1 MIKRQPWV
9 GPQSKVYNLADAR
22 AGAELSVLP
31 KPKVAVYGL
40 TSEGYS
46 VAARLLD
53 KAAVTIVDET
63 LQMAMDLEQGM
74 VKTHRTVQE
83 LVGDE
88 MLMGLKPVS
97 QVLSEASVIIFAP
110 KLRKVG
116 DESVIEASAKL
127 RDVAKYASSGS
138 TVVNLLPTGVG
149 GNADN
154 VALLEKQT
162 GMKAG
167 ERLNYAYCPTGP
179 HVAPWADVAASAAS
193 VVVAV
198 LGSKAAS
205 KDFASLEDLGFK
217 PVYEGIAAMEL
228 EYISRVLA
236 LCTSIAAEV
245 ELMRKSRE
253 MKVAAGGAQ
262 QERYVDQ
269 LASLI
274 YDLTAIQSSEDVG
287 EPIAYLAGAAVKS
300 LENYERYVVEET
312 RELLRELQLKASRTR
327 VLVAWSAD
335 KYEMRADRLA
345 TAQSLTEK
353 LRDYVTDVR
362 QVDARAR
369 TDDLIDSY
377 KHSVAIVCTPADFEW
392 FKGLKKSFRGS
403 EVTILRATTSMSR
416 A

>member
-1 MIKRQPWV
+1 
-9 GPQSKVYNLADAR
+9 
-22 AGAELSVLP
+22 LP
-31 KPKVAVYGL
+31 KLKVCVYGL

-46 VAARLLD
+46 VAGRLVE
-53 KAAVTIVDET
+53 KASVTIVDET

-74 VKTHRTVQE
+74 VKTHKTIDE
-83 LVGDE
+83 LVSDE

-97 QVLSEASVIIFAP
+97 QVLSEAAVIIFTP
-110 KLRKVG
+110 KLRKVR
-116 DESVIEASAKL
+116 DESIIEASAKL

-138 TVVNLLPTGVG
+138 TVVNMIPTGVG

-162 GMKAG
+162 GLKAG
-167 ERLNYAYCPTGP
+167 ERLNYGYCPTAPPPAPGADP
-179 HVAPWADVAASAAS
+179 VGSTNPVAI
-193 VVVAV
+193 
-198 LGSKAAS
+198 LGSKTAS
-205 KDFASLEDLGFK
+205 KEFASLEDLGFK
-217 PVYEGIAAMEL
+217 TLYGGIAILEL
-228 EYISRVLA
+228 DYIARVLA
-236 LCTSIAAEV
+236 LCTSMAAEV
-245 ELMRKSRE
+245 ELMRKARE
-253 MKVAAGGAQ
+253 LKASSASQ
-262 QERYVDQ
+262 PERYIDQ

-287 EPIAYLAGAAVKS
+287 EPITYLAGAAVKS

-312 RELLRELQLKASRTR
+312 RDLLRELQLKASRTR
-327 VLVAWSAD
+327 VVVAWSAD
-335 KYEMRADRLA
+335 KYEMRADRLM

-362 QVDARAR
+362 QVDAKTR

-392 FKGLKKSFRGS
+392 FKGLKKSFRSS
-403 EVTILRATTSMSR
+403 ETTILRATTAISR

>member
-1 MIKRQPWV
+1 
-9 GPQSKVYNLADAR
+9 
-22 AGAELSVLP
+22 LP

-46 VAARLLD
+46 VAARLIE
-53 KAAVTIVDET
+53 KASVTIVDET
-63 LQMAMDLEQGM
+63 LQMAMDLEPG
-74 VKTHRTVQE
+74 VVRTHKSVQD

-97 QVLSEASVIIFAP
+97 QVLSDASVIVFAP

-116 DESVIEASAKL
+116 DESVGEASAKL
-127 RDVAKYASSGS
+127 RDVAKYASSCS
-138 TVVNLLPTGVG
+138 TVLNLLPTGVG

-162 GMKAG
+162 GMKVG
-167 ERLNYAYCPTGP
+167 ERLNYAYSPSGP
-179 HVAPWADVAASAAS
+179 QPGPGVDDGASATP
-193 VVVAV
+193 VAV

-205 KDFASLEDLGFK
+205 KEFASLEDLGFK
-217 PVYEGIAAMEL
+217 AVYEGIATLEL

-236 LCTSIAAEV
+236 LCTSMAAEV

-253 MKVAAGGAQ
+253 LKVSGGTQ
-262 QERYVDQ
+262 PERYVDQ

-287 EPIAYLAGAAVKS
+287 EPITYLAGAAVKS

-312 RELLRELQLKASRTR
+312 RDLLRELQLKASRTR

-353 LRDYVTDVR
+353 LKDYVTDVR
-362 QVDARAR
+362 QVDSRSR

-377 KHSVAIVCTPADFEW
+377 KHSVAIVCTPADFDW
-392 FKGLKKSFRGS
+392 FKGLKKSFRSS
-403 EVTILRATTSMSR
+403 EITILKATTGISK

>member
-1 MIKRQPWV
+1 
-9 GPQSKVYNLADAR
+9 
-22 AGAELSVLP
+22 
-31 KPKVAVYGL
+31 
-40 TSEGYS
+40 
-46 VAARLLD
+46 VAARLIE
-53 KAAVTIVDET
+53 KAVVTIVDET
-63 LQMAMDLEQGM
+63 LQMAMDLELGM
-74 VKTHRTVQE
+74 VKSHKTVQD

-97 QVLSEASVIIFAP
+97 QVLSEAEVVVFAP

-116 DESVIEASAKL
+116 DESVIEANAKL

-138 TVVNLLPTGVG
+138 TVLNLLPTGVG

-162 GMKAG
+162 GMKVG

-179 HVAPWADVAASAAS
+179 PPGAGVETAAPASA
-193 VVVAV
+193 VAV
-198 LGSKAAS
+198 LGPKAAS
-205 KDFASLEDLGFK
+205 KSFASLEDLGFK
-217 PVYEGIAAMEL
+217 PTYEGVAGLEL
-228 EYISRVLA
+228 DYISRVLA
-236 LCTSIAAEV
+236 ICTSIAAEV
-245 ELMRKSRE
+245 ELMRKARE
-253 MKVAAGGAQ
+253 LKVLRGPET
-262 QERYVDQ
+262 ERYVDQ
-269 LASLI
+269 LASLV

-287 EPIAYLAGAAVKS
+287 EPITYLAGAAVKS
-300 LENYERYVVEET
+300 LANYERYVVEET
-312 RELLRELQLKASRTR
+312 RDLLRELQLKASRTR

-353 LRDYVTDVR
+353 LRDYVSDVR
-362 QVDARAR
+362 QVDSRVR

-392 FKGLKKSFRGS
+392 FKGLKKSFRSS
-403 EVTILRATTSMSR
+403 EVTILKATTGMSR

>member
-1 MIKRQPWV
+1 
-9 GPQSKVYNLADAR
+9 
-22 AGAELSVLP
+22 LP

-46 VAARLLD
+46 AAARLIE

-63 LQMAMDLEQGM
+63 LQMAMDLEQGI
-74 VKTHRTVQE
+74 VKTHKTVQE
-83 LVGDE
+83 LVSDE

-97 QVLSEASVIIFAP
+97 QAMSEASVIIFAP

-127 RDVAKYASSGS
+127 RDVAKFASSGS

-162 GMKAG
+162 GMKVG
-167 ERLNYAYCPTGP
+167 ERLNYGYCPTGP
-179 HVAPWADVAASAAS
+179 QPGPGAHAAASPYP
-193 VVVAV
+193 VAV

-217 PVYEGIAAMEL
+217 VIYEGVATLEL

-236 LCTSIAAEV
+236 LCTSMAAEV

-253 MKVAAGGAQ
+253 LKVSGGPQ
-262 QERYVDQ
+262 PERYIDQ
-269 LASLI
+269 LASLV

-287 EPIAYLAGAAVKS
+287 EPITYLAGAAVKS

-362 QVDARAR
+362 QVDGRSR

-377 KHSVAIVCTPADFEW
+377 KHSVAIVCTPADFDW
-392 FKGLKKSFRGS
+392 FNGLRKSFRAS
-403 EVTILRATTSMSR
+403 EITILRATTGMSR

>member
-1 MIKRQPWV
+1 M
-9 GPQSKVYNLADAR
+9 
-22 AGAELSVLP
+22 P

-46 VAARLLD
+46 VAARLID
-53 KAAVTIVDET
+53 KATVTLVDET
-63 LQMAMDLEQGM
+63 LQMAMDLEQAM
-74 VKTHRTVQE
+74 VKGHKTVQE
-83 LVGDE
+83 LVDDE

-97 QVLSEASVIIFAP
+97 QVLTEAEVIMFTP

-116 DESVIEASAKL
+116 DESVIEANAKL

-138 TVVNLLPTGVG
+138 TLVNLLPTGVG

-154 VALLEKQT
+154 VAMLEKQT
-162 GMKAG
+162 GMKVG
-167 ERLNYAYCPTGP
+167 ERINYAYSPMGP
-179 HVAPWADVAASAAS
+179 LQGERSDIA
-193 VVVAV
+193 VAV
-198 LGSKAAS
+198 LASKAAS
-205 KDFASLEDLGFK
+205 KEFASLEDLGLR
-217 PVYEGIAAMEL
+217 VTYGGVAALEL

-236 LCTSIAAEV
+236 VCTSMAAEV
-245 ELMRKSRE
+245 ELMRKARE
-253 MKVAAGGAQ
+253 SKVARAAG

-287 EPIAYLAGAAVKS
+287 EPITYLASAAVKS
-300 LENYERYVVEET
+300 VENYERYVVEET

-345 TAQSLTEK
+345 TAQSFTEK

-362 QVDARAR
+362 QVDVRSR
-369 TDDLIDSY
+369 TDDIIDGY
-377 KHSVAIVCTPADFEW
+377 KHSVAIVCTPADYEW
-392 FKGLKKSFRGS
+392 FKGLKKSFRSS
-403 EVTILRATTSMSR
+403 EITILKATSEISR

>member
-1 MIKRQPWV
+1 
-9 GPQSKVYNLADAR
+9 
-22 AGAELSVLP
+22 LP

-46 VAARLLD
+46 LAARLIE
-53 KAAVTIVDET
+53 KASVALVDET

-74 VKTHRTVQE
+74 VKGHKTVQE
-83 LVGDE
+83 LVDDE

-97 QVLSEASVIIFAP
+97 QVLSEAGVIMFTP
-110 KLRKVG
+110 KLRRVR
-116 DESVIEASAKL
+116 DESIIEANAKM
-127 RDVAKYASSGS
+127 REVAKYASSGS

-154 VALLEKQT
+154 VAMLEKQT
-162 GMKAG
+162 GMKVG
-167 ERLNYAYCPTGP
+167 ERINYAYFPMGP
-179 HVAPWADVAASAAS
+179 LQGQGSDPA
-193 VVVAV
+193 VAV
-198 LGSKAAS
+198 LSSKAAS
-205 KDFASLEDLGFK
+205 KEFASLEDLGLR
-217 PVYEGIAAMEL
+217 VTYGDVAGLEL

-236 LCTSIAAEV
+236 LCTSMAAEV
-245 ELMRKSRE
+245 ELMRKARE
-253 MKVAAGGAQ
+253 LKVARYKEP
-262 QERYVDQ
+262 ERYVDQ

-287 EPIAYLAGAAVKS
+287 EPITYLAGAAVKS
-300 LENYERYVVEET
+300 VENYERYMVEET
-312 RELLRELQLKASRTR
+312 RDLLRELQLKASRTR

-362 QVDARAR
+362 QVDSRSRAE
-369 TDDLIDSY
+369 DLIDGY
-377 KHSVAIVCTPADFEW
+377 KHSVAIVCTPADYEW
-392 FKGLKKSFRGS
+392 FKGLKKSFRSS
-403 EVTILRATTSMSR
+403 EITILKATTGISR

>member
-1 MIKRQPWV
+1 M
-9 GPQSKVYNLADAR
+9 
-22 AGAELSVLP
+22 P

-46 VAARLLD
+46 VAARLIE
-53 KAAVTIVDET
+53 KSVVTLVDET

-74 VKTHRTVQE
+74 VRSHKTVQD

-97 QVLSEASVIIFAP
+97 QVLSEAEVVVFAP

-127 RDVAKYASSGS
+127 RDVAKYASTGS
-138 TVVNLLPTGVG
+138 TILNLLPTGVG

-162 GMKAG
+162 GMRVG
-167 ERLNYAYCPTGP
+167 ERLNYAYSPTGSQP
-179 HVAPWADVAASAAS
+179 GLGAESPAQASA
-193 VVVAV
+193 VAV
-198 LGSKAAS
+198 LGTKAESKE
-205 KDFASLEDLGFK
+205 FTSLEDLGFK
-217 PVYEGIAAMEL
+217 PTYEGVAALEL

-236 LCTSIAAEV
+236 LCTSMAAEI
-245 ELMRKSRE
+245 ELMRKARE
-253 MKVAAGGAQ
+253 MKVPRGTES
-262 QERYVDQ
+262 ERYVDQ

-274 YDLTAIQSSEDVG
+274 YDLTVIQSSEDVG
-287 EPIAYLAGAAVKS
+287 EPITYLAGAAVKS

-312 RELLRELQLKASRTR
+312 RDLLRELQLKASRTR
-327 VLVAWSAD
+327 VMVAWSAD
-335 KYEMRADRLA
+335 RYEMRADRLA

-353 LRDYVTDVR
+353 LRDYVSDVR
-362 QVDARAR
+362 QVDSRAR
-369 TDDLIDSY
+369 SDELIDSY
-377 KHSVAIVCTPADFEW
+377 KHSVAIVCTPGDFEW
-392 FKGLKKSFRGS
+392 FKGLKKSFRSS
-403 EVTILRATTSMSR
+403 EVTILKATTGMTR

>member
-1 MIKRQPWV
+1 
-9 GPQSKVYNLADAR
+9 
-22 AGAELSVLP
+22 LP
-31 KPKVAVYGL
+31 KPKVAVYGR

-46 VAARLLD
+46 VAARLIE
-53 KAAVTIVDET
+53 KASVTLVDET
-63 LQMAMDLEQGM
+63 LQMAMDLEPDV
-74 VKTHRTVQE
+74 VKGHRTVRE
-83 LVGDE
+83 LVDDE

-97 QVLSEASVIIFAP
+97 QVLSEAEVIVFTP

-116 DESVIEASAKL
+116 DESIIEANAKL
-127 RDVAKYASSGS
+127 REVAKYASGGS

-154 VALLEKQT
+154 VAMLEKQT
-162 GMKAG
+162 GMKMG
-167 ERLNYAYCPTGP
+167 ERINYAYLPTGP
-179 HVAPWADVAASAAS
+179 LQWPGSDVS
-193 VVVAV
+193 VSV

-205 KDFASLEDLGFK
+205 KEFASLEDLGFR
-217 PVYEGIAAMEL
+217 VAYGGIAGLEL

-236 LCTSIAAEV
+236 LGTSMAAEI
-245 ELMRKSRE
+245 ELMRKARE
-253 MKVAAGGAQ
+253 LKVVRGPEP
-262 QERYVDQ
+262 ERYVDQ

-287 EPIAYLAGAAVKS
+287 EPITYLAGAAVKS
-300 LENYERYVVEET
+300 IENYERYVVEET

-327 VLVAWSAD
+327 VIVAWSAD

-362 QVDARAR
+362 QVDSRAR
-369 TDDLIDSY
+369 TDDLIDGY

-392 FKGLKKSFRGS
+392 FKGLKKSFRSS
-403 EVTILRATTSMSR
+403 EITILRATSGISR

>member
-1 MIKRQPWV
+1 
-9 GPQSKVYNLADAR
+9 
-22 AGAELSVLP
+22 LP

-46 VAARLLD
+46 VASRLIE
-53 KAAVTIVDET
+53 KASVTLIDET
-63 LQMAMDLEQGM
+63 LQMAMDLEPGM
-74 VKTHRTVQE
+74 VKGHRTVQE
-83 LVGDE
+83 LVDDE

-97 QVLSEASVIIFAP
+97 QVLSEAAIIMFTP

-116 DESVIEASAKL
+116 DESIIEANTKL
-127 RDVAKYASSGS
+127 REVAKYASGGS

-149 GNADN
+149 GNVDN
-154 VALLEKQT
+154 VAMLEKQT

-167 ERLNYAYCPTGP
+167 ERINYAYLPMGP
-179 HVAPWADVAASAAS
+179 LQWPGSDTA
-193 VVVAV
+193 VAV
-198 LGSKAAS
+198 LGSKAAL
-205 KDFASLEDLGFK
+205 KEFAPLEDLGLR
-217 PVYEGIAAMEL
+217 VTYGGIAGLEL

-236 LCTSIAAEV
+236 LCTSMAAEV
-245 ELMRKSRE
+245 ELMRKARE
-253 MKVAAGGAQ
+253 LKVARGTEP
-262 QERYVDQ
+262 ERYVDQ

-287 EPIAYLAGAAVKS
+287 EPITYLASAAVKS
-300 LENYERYVVEET
+300 IENYERYVVEET
-312 RELLRELQLKASRTR
+312 RDLLRELQLKASRTR

-362 QVDARAR
+362 LVDTKSR
-369 TDDLIDSY
+369 TDDIIDGY
-377 KHSVAIVCTPADFEW
+377 KHSIAIVCTLADYEW
-392 FKGLKKSFRGS
+392 FKGLKKSFRSS
-403 EVTILRATTSMSR
+403 EMTILRATSRISR

>member
-1 MIKRQPWV
+1 M
-9 GPQSKVYNLADAR
+9 
-22 AGAELSVLP
+22 P

-46 VAARLLD
+46 VAGRLVE

-74 VKTHRTVQE
+74 VKTHKTVNE

-97 QVLSEASVIIFAP
+97 QVLSEAAVVVFTP
-110 KLRKVG
+110 KLRKVR
-116 DESVIEASAKL
+116 DESIIEASAKL

-138 TVVNLLPTGVG
+138 TVLNMLPTGVG

-154 VALLEKQT
+154 VALLEKHT
-162 GMKAG
+162 GLKVG
-167 ERLNYAYCPTGP
+167 ERLNYGYCPTGP
-179 HVAPWADVAASAAS
+179 PPAPGADPAGPTGPVALLA
-193 VVVAV
+193 
-198 LGSKAAS
+198 SKAAS
-205 KDFASLEDLGFK
+205 KEFASLEDLGFK
-217 PVYEGIAAMEL
+217 TTYGGVASLEL

-236 LCTSIAAEV
+236 LCTSMAAEV
-245 ELMRKSRE
+245 ELMRKARE
-253 MKVAAGGAQ
+253 LKAPSGGQ
-262 QERYVDQ
+262 TERYIDQ
-269 LASLI
+269 LASLV

-287 EPIAYLAGAAVKS
+287 EPITYLAGAAVKS
-300 LENYERYVVEET
+300 LENYERYVVDET
-312 RELLRELQLKASRTR
+312 RDLLRELQLKASRTR
-327 VLVAWSAD
+327 VVVAWSAD

-362 QVDARAR
+362 QVDAKTRA
-369 TDDLIDSY
+369 DDLIDSY
-377 KHSVAIVCTPADFEW
+377 KHSVAIVCTPADLEW
-392 FKGLKKSFRGS
+392 FKGLKKSFRSS
-403 EVTILRATTSMSR
+403 ETTILRATTAISR

>member
-1 MIKRQPWV
+1 M
-9 GPQSKVYNLADAR
+9 
-22 AGAELSVLP
+22 P

-46 VAARLLD
+46 VASRLIE

-63 LQMAMDLEQGM
+63 LQMAMDLEPGI
-74 VKTHRTVQE
+74 VKTHKTVQE

-97 QVLSEASVIIFAP
+97 QVLSEASVVIFTP

-138 TVVNLLPTGVG
+138 TVVNFLPTGVG

-162 GMKAG
+162 GMRVG
-167 ERLNYAYCPTGP
+167 ERMSYAYCPLGP
-179 HVAPWADVAASAAS
+179 QPWPGADAGASANS
-193 VVVAV
+193 VAV
-198 LGSKAAS
+198 LVSKATS
-205 KDFASLEDLGFK
+205 REFESLEDLGFK
-217 PVYEGIAAMEL
+217 PLYEGVATLEL
-228 EYISRVLA
+228 EYIARVLA
-236 LCTSIAAEV
+236 LCTSMAAEV

-253 MKVAAGGAQ
+253 LKVPSGSQ
-262 QERYVDQ
+262 SDRYIDQ
-269 LASLI
+269 LASLV

-287 EPIAYLAGAAVKS
+287 EPITYLAGAAVKS

-312 RELLRELQLKASRTR
+312 RDLLRELQLKASRTR

-345 TAQSLTEK
+345 TAHSLTEK

-362 QVDARAR
+362 QVDSKSR
-369 TDDLIDSY
+369 TDDIIDSY
-377 KHSVAIVCTPADFEW
+377 KHSVAIVCTPADYEW
-392 FKGLKKSFRGS
+392 FKGLKKSFRSS
-403 EVTILRATTSMSR
+403 EITILKATTGMSR
-416 A
+416 V

>member
-1 MIKRQPWV
+1 
-9 GPQSKVYNLADAR
+9 
-22 AGAELSVLP
+22 LP
-31 KPKVAVYGL
+31 KPKVAVYGQ
-40 TSEGYS
+40 TSEGYALASRLIERAS
-46 VAARLLD
+46 VTL
-53 KAAVTIVDET
+53 VDEA
-63 LQMAMDLEQGM
+63 LQMAVELEPAM
-74 VKTHRTVQE
+74 VKGHRTVQE

-97 QVLSEASVIIFAP
+97 QVLSEAGVIMFTP

-116 DESVIEASAKL
+116 DESVIEANSKL
-127 RDVAKYASSGS
+127 RDVAKHASSGS

-154 VALLEKQT
+154 VAMLEKQT
-162 GMKAG
+162 GLKAG
-167 ERLNYAYCPTGP
+167 ERINYAYLPTGP
-179 HVAPWADVAASAAS
+179 LEWPGSEAA
-193 VVVAV
+193 VAV

-205 KDFASLEDLGFK
+205 KEFASLEDLGLR
-217 PVYEGIAAMEL
+217 VTYGGIAGLEL

-236 LCTSIAAEV
+236 VCTSMAAEV
-245 ELMRKSRE
+245 ELMRKARE
-253 MKVAAGGAQ
+253 LKVARGAEA
-262 QERYVDQ
+262 ERYVDQ

-287 EPIAYLAGAAVKS
+287 EPITYLAGAAVKS
-300 LENYERYVVEET
+300 IENYGRYVVEET
-312 RELLRELQLKASRTR
+312 RDLLRELQLKASRTR

-362 QVDARAR
+362 QVDSRSR
-369 TDDLIDSY
+369 PDEVIDGY
-377 KHSVAIVCTPADFEW
+377 KHTVAIVCTVADYEW
-392 FKGLKKSFRGS
+392 LKGLKKSFRSS
-403 EVTILRATTSMSR
+403 EITILKATGGISR

>member
-1 MIKRQPWV
+1 M
-9 GPQSKVYNLADAR
+9 
-22 AGAELSVLP
+22 P

-46 VAARLLD
+46 VAARLIE

-74 VKTHRTVQE
+74 VKSHRTVQE
-83 LVGDE
+83 LVSDE

-97 QVLSEASVIIFAP
+97 QVLSEASVIVFAP

-116 DESVIEASAKL
+116 DESVIEASGKL
-127 RDVAKYASSGS
+127 RDVAKSASNGS

-162 GMKAG
+162 GMKVG

-179 HVAPWADVAASAAS
+179 QRGTGADASASANPT
-193 VVVAV
+193 AV
-198 LGSKAAS
+198 FGSKAAS
-205 KDFASLEDLGFK
+205 KEFASLEDLGFK
-217 PVYEGIAAMEL
+217 PIYEGIATLEL
-228 EYISRVLA
+228 EYIARVLA
-236 LCTSIAAEV
+236 LCTSMAAEV

-253 MKVAAGGAQ
+253 LKVSGGAQ
-262 QERYVDQ
+262 PERYIDE
-269 LASLI
+269 LASLV

-287 EPIAYLAGAAVKS
+287 EPITYLAGAAVKS

-312 RELLRELQLKASRTR
+312 RDLLRELQLKASRTR

-362 QVDARAR
+362 QVDAKSR

-377 KHSVAIVCTPADFEW
+377 KHSLAIVCTPADFEW
-392 FKGLKKSFRGS
+392 FKSLRKSFRSS
-403 EVTILRATTSMSR
+403 EITILRATTAISR

>member
-1 MIKRQPWV
+1 
-9 GPQSKVYNLADAR
+9 
-22 AGAELSVLP
+22 LP
-31 KPKVAVYGL
+31 KPKVAVYGQ

-46 VAARLLD
+46 VAARLID
-53 KAAVTIVDET
+53 NASVTLVDET
-63 LQMAMDLEQGM
+63 LQMAMDLEPAV
-74 VKTHRTVQE
+74 VKGHRTVQQ
-83 LVGDE
+83 LVDDE

-97 QVLSEASVIIFAP
+97 QVLSEAEVIVFTP

-116 DESVIEASAKL
+116 DESIIEANAKL

-154 VALLEKQT
+154 VAMLEKQT
-162 GMKAG
+162 GMKMG
-167 ERLNYAYCPTGP
+167 ERINYAYLPTGP
-179 HVAPWADVAASAAS
+179 LQWPGSDSAVS
-193 VVVAV
+193 V

-205 KDFASLEDLGFK
+205 KEFASLEDLGFR
-217 PVYEGIAAMEL
+217 VAYGGIAGLEL

-236 LCTSIAAEV
+236 LGTSMAAEV
-245 ELMRKSRE
+245 ELMRKARE
-253 MKVAAGGAQ
+253 LKVARGPEP
-262 QERYVDQ
+262 ERYVDQ

-287 EPIAYLAGAAVKS
+287 EPITYLAGAAVKS
-300 LENYERYVVEET
+300 VENYERYVVEET
-312 RELLRELQLKASRTR
+312 RDLLRELQLKASRTR
-327 VLVAWSAD
+327 VIVAWSAD
-335 KYEMRADRLA
+335 RYEMRADRLA

-362 QVDARAR
+362 QVDSRAR
-369 TDDLIDSY
+369 TDDLIDGY

-392 FKGLKKSFRGS
+392 FRGLKKSFRSS
-403 EVTILRATTSMSR
+403 EITILRATSGVSR

>member
-1 MIKRQPWV
+1 M
-9 GPQSKVYNLADAR
+9 
-22 AGAELSVLP
+22 P

-46 VAARLLD
+46 VAARLVER
-53 KAAVTIVDET
+53 AAVTIVDET

-74 VKTHRTVQE
+74 VKTHKTVNE

-97 QVLSEASVIIFAP
+97 QVLSEAAVIIFTP
-110 KLRKVG
+110 KLRKVR
-116 DESVIEASAKL
+116 DESIIEASAKL

-138 TVVNLLPTGVG
+138 TVVNMLPTGVG

-162 GMKAG
+162 GLKAG
-167 ERLNYAYCPTGP
+167 ERLNYGYCPTGP
-179 HVAPWADVAASAAS
+179 PAAPGAEPAGPANPVAL
-193 VVVAV
+193 

-205 KDFASLEDLGFK
+205 KEFASLEDLGFK
-217 PVYEGIAAMEL
+217 TAYGGVAGLEL

-236 LCTSIAAEV
+236 LCTSMAAEI
-245 ELMRKSRE
+245 ELMRKARE
-253 MKVAAGGAQ
+253 LKASGGSQ
-262 QERYVDQ
+262 PERYVDQ
-269 LASLI
+269 IASLV

-287 EPIAYLAGAAVKS
+287 EPITYLAGAAVKS

-312 RELLRELQLKASRTR
+312 RDLLRELQLKASRTR

-362 QVDARAR
+362 LVDARTR

-377 KHSVAIVCTPADFEW
+377 KHSVAIVCTPADLEW
-392 FKGLKKSFRGS
+392 FKGLKKSFRSS
-403 EVTILRATTSMSR
+403 ETTILRATTAISR